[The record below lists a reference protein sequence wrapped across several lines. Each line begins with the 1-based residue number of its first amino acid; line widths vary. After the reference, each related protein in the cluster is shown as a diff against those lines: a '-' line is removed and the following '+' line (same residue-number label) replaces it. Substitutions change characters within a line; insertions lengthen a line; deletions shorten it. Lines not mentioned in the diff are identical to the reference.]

1 MGVAVVTA
9 VAAGLRVRGIGRSL
23 GHDEVF
29 TLVEYA
35 SRPWLEILSSYST
48 PNNHIL
54 HSLCVRLAVLLLGEA
69 EWTVRLPAL
78 LAGVL
83 TIGLIYH
90 LAISLAGCRHTA
102 VVTSLLTTV
111 SPDRHLV
118 RDHHRPGLVA
128 GKTTSPLHAQECW
141 AVCRGDG
148 SDLLPHRSRVSSS
161 L

>member
-1 MGVAVVTA
+1 
-9 VAAGLRVRGIGRSL
+9 
-23 GHDEVF
+23 
-29 TLVEYA
+29 
-35 SRPWLEILSSYST
+35 
-48 PNNHIL
+48 
-54 HSLCVRLAVLLLGEA
+54 
-69 EWTVRLPAL
+69 
-78 LAGVL
+78 
-83 TIGLIYH
+83 
-90 LAISLAGCRHTA
+90 